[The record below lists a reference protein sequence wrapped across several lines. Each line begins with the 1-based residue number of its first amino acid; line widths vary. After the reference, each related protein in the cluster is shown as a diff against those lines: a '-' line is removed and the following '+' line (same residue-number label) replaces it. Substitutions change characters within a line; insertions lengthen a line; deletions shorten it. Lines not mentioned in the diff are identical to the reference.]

1 MNEGYKM
8 TDRTIQNIIIACER
22 AIEREKKHA
31 NIMTEN
37 KPNNATR
44 IEREKE
50 IFILG
55 VQAAYFEIMRQ
66 FNKL

>member
-1 MNEGYKM
+1 M
-8 TDRTIQNIIIACER
+8 TDRTIQNIITACER
-22 AIEREKKHA
+22 ATEREKKHA
-31 NIMTEN
+31 SIMLEN
-37 KPNNATR
+37 HPNEATR

-55 VQAAYFEIMRQ
+55 VQTAYFEIMRQ

>member
-1 MNEGYKM
+1 M
-8 TDRTIQNIIIACER
+8 TDRTIQNIIVACER
-22 AIEREKKHA
+22 ATEREKKHA
-31 NIMTEN
+31 GIMLEN
-37 KPNNATR
+37 HPNEATR

-55 VQAAYFEIMRQ
+55 VQTAYFEIMRQ